1 MRITSPQ
8 EPKLHL
14 GPRIREI
21 LMGLKSIRSFNYMD
35 IIEQTYNYSYGTGK
49 GQLIQLPEI
58 QRQTNKSILMIEALL
73 WLDTRQD
80 LVQMTDK
87 VINMHS
93 CLIYQN

>member
-14 GPRIREI
+14 GPRIQEI
-21 LMGLKSIRSFNYMD
+21 LLGLKSIRSFNYMD
-35 IIEQTYNYSYGTGK
+35 IIEQTCNYSWGTGK

-73 WLDTRQD
+73 WLGTSQD
-80 LVQMTDK
+80 LIKMGTK
-87 VINMHS
+87 
-93 CLIYQN
+93 